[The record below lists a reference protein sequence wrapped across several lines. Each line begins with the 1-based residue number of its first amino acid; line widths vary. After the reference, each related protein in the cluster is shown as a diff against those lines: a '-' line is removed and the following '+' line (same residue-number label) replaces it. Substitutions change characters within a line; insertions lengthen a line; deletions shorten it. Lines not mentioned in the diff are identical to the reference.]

1 MKIETKNIHTI
12 IMKIETKN
20 IHTVSSYAK
29 EIGVTPSRVWQL
41 MKEEP
46 QRFLKII
53 KRGGSTILVL
63 K

>member
-1 MKIETKNIHTI
+1 
-12 IMKIETKN
+12 MKIETKN